1 MKQVILLATCWASD
15 YWESGKEAPYP
26 KTKYTELPG
35 WEELSKN
42 CPLAGLGI
50 YIKQKENIPF
60 VYLKITEMRYD
71 PNTHAPYF
79 NFQVIKKK
87 RNRK

>member
-1 MKQVILLATCWASD
+1 MKQVILLATDWASD
-15 YWESGKEAPYP
+15 YWESNKEAPYP

-50 YIKQKENIPF
+50 YSK
-60 VYLKITEMRYD
+60 LKKMISQIF
-71 PNTHAPYF
+71 HLC
-79 NFQVIKKK
+79 I
-87 RNRK
+87 